1 MNRQFSKWFG
11 SRPVMYWATPA
22 NPASSQ
28 GSGDGGAGATGGGGA
43 PPVPAAPAPGGAPAT
58 PAAPAPG
65 QTGIENL
72 RKEYDGLKSKYEP
85 WEKLGIQPDAA
96 QLSHGVYTR
105 IFQEAGGLGRELGYP
120 DAEIVEA
127 LKEDPIATIDF
138 LRNEAFQ
145 RQQGRGNQD
154 QGDDRDLAQQIQ
166 ERIDQAIGPIRQQE
180 NLRITNEANAI
191 FERTTHQLIAELF
204 TKEGIDIGKASQDEV
219 ALLTNA
225 TSEIMKYDEQALK
238 DLKFGGKTA
247 GIQKAFQ
254 EAVTM
259 IDKYYLARAAR
270 ERGAVG
276 GGPRPGAGQQPQG
289 GQPGKKPSLD
299 EMINDP
305 DSIRRAQGKSGY
317 QS

>member
-1 MNRQFSKWFG
+1 MF
-11 SRPVMYWATPA
+11 WATPA
-22 NPASSQ
+22 SPVTSI
-28 GSGDGGAGATGGGGA
+28 GSGDGGAGASGGGGA
-43 PPVPAAPAPGGAPAT
+43 PPAPAAPAPGGAGGTGGQGGPGQGGQGA
-58 PAAPAPG
+58 APG

-72 RKEYDGLKSKYEP
+72 RREYDGLKSKYEP
-85 WEKLGIQPDAA
+85 WEKLGINPDAA

-105 IFQEAGGLGRELGYP
+105 LFQEAGGLGRELGYP

-127 LKEDPIATIDF
+127 LREDPIATIDF

-145 RQQGRGNQD
+145 RQQGRGNGE
-154 QGDDRDLAQQIQ
+154 GDGRDLQQQIQ
-166 ERIDQAIGPIRQQE
+166 EQIDRAIGPIQQQE

-204 TKEGIDIGKASQDEV
+204 TKEGIDIGKASQDEI

-225 TSEIMKYDEQALK
+225 TSEIMKYDEAALK

-247 GIQKAFQ
+247 GIQRAFQ

-276 GGPRPGAGQQPQG
+276 GGPRPGAGQQQ
-289 GQPGKKPSLD
+289 QQVPGKKPSLQ
-299 EMINDP
+299 EMIDDP
-305 DSIRRAQGKSGY
+305 DSIRRAQGKPGY